1 MIEKKIGGIAFC
13 AGQWPPAEDLPTLVF
28 IHGSGGSRVLW
39 HPQVEGLAARVNTVA
54 VDLPGHGASDGKGRD
69 RVEDYASDLAAFVQ
83 AAALPRP
90 VPCGLSNG
98 GAIVLQ
104 LMLDRAELF
113 PAAILC
119 CTGARLRVLPTILET
134 IASDYEKFIGM
145 LGDFG
150 SAPGTDPTRLA
161 PILDAT
167 RACAPAV
174 TLGDFTACDRFDVMA
189 RLSEIFRPVLVIS
202 GAEDRLTPPK
212 YADYLEKQIFQAQ
225 RARIPAAGHLLPLE
239 QPEALNAAIADFF
252 RGLGWING

>member
-1 MIEKKIGGIAFC
+1 
-13 AGQWPPAEDLPTLVF
+13 
-28 IHGSGGSRVLW
+28 
-39 HPQVEGLAARVNTVA
+39 
-54 VDLPGHGASDGKGRD
+54 
-69 RVEDYASDLAAFVQ
+69 
-83 AAALPRP
+83 
-90 VPCGLSNG
+90 VPCGLSIG